1 MIDAQRQVVVAAP
14 ADAVFAYLADFTT
27 TTQWDP
33 GTIRTERIAGDGG
46 VESGV
51 RKLQGGRA
59 VQAAHEGADQ
69 RAVIVLHLPGVGAV
83 HVFGGH
89 FTRQCI
95 DLLVQVH
102 DQQVQAVAALAVAA
116 GAEQMGASIREI
128 AQNASEAAD
137 VAHRANRKNYRLLE
151 RCVREGRHVDVDV
164 PGYVVQAVAMVV
176 AFIACSLA
184 AVVLAIWGLLRVIG
198 VIG

>member
-1 MIDAQRQVVVAAP
+1 MDARPQP
-14 ADAVFAYLADFTT
+14 AGSTAHGDIAMSRWLARFMDDLVTIPGTNIGIGFDAVVGLIPGIGDALGTSMSGAIMVDAVRQRVPLPVLALMG
-27 TTQWDP
+27 WN
-33 GTIRTERIAGDGG
+33 
-46 VESGV
+46 
-51 RKLQGGRA
+51 
-59 VQAAHEGADQ
+59 
-69 RAVIVLHLPGVGAV
+69 
-83 HVFGGH
+83 
-89 FTRQCI
+89 
-95 DLLVQVH
+95 LLVDTGLGFIPVIG
-102 DQQVQAVAALAVAA
+102 D
-116 GAEQMGASIREI
+116 
-128 AQNASEAAD
+128 AAD

>member
-1 MIDAQRQVVVAAP
+1 MRCARC
-14 ADAVFAYLADFTT
+14 
-27 TTQWDP
+27 WN
-33 GTIRTERIAGDGG
+33 
-46 VESGV
+46 
-51 RKLQGGRA
+51 
-59 VQAAHEGADQ
+59 
-69 RAVIVLHLPGVGAV
+69 
-83 HVFGGH
+83 
-89 FTRQCI
+89 
-95 DLLVQVH
+95 LLVDTGLGFIPVIG
-102 DQQVQAVAALAVAA
+102 D
-116 GAEQMGASIREI
+116 
-128 AQNASEAAD
+128 AAD

>member
-1 MIDAQRQVVVAAP
+1 MLKVLGSICIFAGGALAWRHQRLTLRREL
-14 ADAVFAYLADFTT
+14 DTLAELLTALRRMAEE
-27 TTQWDP
+27 
-33 GTIRTERIAGDGG
+33 IRMAR
-46 VESGV
+46 VP
-51 RKLQGGRA
+51 LP
-59 VQAAHEGADQ
+59 
-69 RAVIVLHLPGVGAV
+69 VLARMGWN
-83 HVFGGH
+83 
-89 FTRQCI
+89 
-95 DLLVQVH
+95 LLVDTGLGFIPVIG
-102 DQQVQAVAALAVAA
+102 D
-116 GAEQMGASIREI
+116 
-128 AQNASEAAD
+128 AAD